1 MSVVPMNSATEPL
14 NLEQVWQEYENAL
27 GAFLRSKVSNVDD
40 VEDLLQEVLIKTYQ
54 NLQSVND
61 ASSVKAWL
69 FQLANRTIIDF
80 YRKRARIDRDKNISA
95 DELWFEQDDDV
106 SIEQEMSQCIEPF
119 IRALPKESS
128 ELLMSID
135 LKGESQKS
143 IAEAQNISY
152 STLKSRVQKSRQQ
165 LKGLFS
171 QCCDLTLDNHGSV
184 IDCEQKPGQCN
195 SC

>member
-1 MSVVPMNSATEPL
+1 MNSATEPL